1 MPAQVMDPELF
12 PALTAVVRAGVPL
25 GGTPPQGEGP
35 PPDTRF
41 GIERFLDGVQA
52 WASERASLR

>member
-1 MPAQVMDPELF
+1 MDPELF